1 MAKRRSIFSLIF
13 LFFATTPGCKPRDK
27 TDNQPA
33 MAEKRDG
40 ISLVLVVVIDQ
51 LPIWSFNRDMSH
63 FSGGVRRLLDN
74 GTAYTGEFP
83 YANTYTAPGHTTI
96 GTGAPP
102 AVTGIMA
109 NSWFSEEQNRHV
121 SAVDDPRFPVFNPRR
136 QGTFVKGVG
145 VSTHRLL
152 IKGLADAL
160 REGSPG
166 SRSVSIGL
174 KERAAALLLGKKAD
188 LAVWYEPDI
197 PAMTTSRFFTKTFPR
212 WLTQFNEK
220 NPIEKQFN
228 YTWTPLD
235 AALLA
240 EVTKIPDAAP
250 GEGNT
255 EKITN
260 KFPHAIANA
269 DPANTL
275 RATPLGTD
283 LVFDT
288 AKAAVVGMK
297 LGQKS
302 KTDLLALTISSH
314 DYAGHY
320 WGQESWERLDL
331 MLRLDKSLGAFLAY
345 LDDNVGKGKYAVV
358 FTSDHGAMPM
368 VEQSR
373 ALGHTAIR
381 LTGKSVL
388 KAAKD
393 TAESELGRGLW
404 VQSVAANG
412 VYMSEQ
418 FNALPEGKREA
429 VLDKIAEAVSRVEGI
444 GYTAPRDKILGECD
458 NREGIEALACR
469 TVHPTRSGEIFSAP
483 GRWSIVTSKYKT
495 GTSHGTPNP
504 EDRLVPILVSV
515 PDAEPRIVDAPVS
528 MLRVAPTV
536 AKLLGIKVPSTA
548 KAPPL

>member
-1 MAKRRSIFSLIF
+1 
-13 LFFATTPGCKPRDK
+13 
-27 TDNQPA
+27 
-33 MAEKRDG
+33 
-40 ISLVLVVVIDQ
+40 
-51 LPIWSFNRDMSH
+51 
-63 FSGGVRRLLDN
+63 
-74 GTAYTGEFP
+74 
-83 YANTYTAPGHTTI
+83 
-96 GTGAPP
+96 
-102 AVTGIMA
+102 
-109 NSWFSEEQNRHV
+109 
-121 SAVDDPRFPVFNPRR
+121 
-136 QGTFVKGVG
+136 
-145 VSTHRLL
+145 
-152 IKGLADAL
+152 
-160 REGSPG
+160 
-166 SRSVSIGL
+166 
-174 KERAAALLLGKKAD
+174 
-188 LAVWYEPDI
+188 
-197 PAMTTSRFFTKTFPR
+197 
-212 WLTQFNEK
+212 
-220 NPIEKQFN
+220 
-228 YTWTPLD
+228 
-235 AALLA
+235 
-240 EVTKIPDAAP
+240 
-250 GEGNT
+250 
-255 EKITN
+255 
-260 KFPHAIANA
+260 
-269 DPANTL
+269 
-275 RATPLGTD
+275 
-283 LVFDT
+283 
-288 AKAAVVGMK
+288 
-297 LGQKS
+297 
-302 KTDLLALTISSH
+302 
-314 DYAGHY
+314 
-320 WGQESWERLDL
+320 
-331 MLRLDKSLGAFLAY
+331 
-345 LDDNVGKGKYAVV
+345 
-358 FTSDHGAMPM
+358 M